1 MKKKQNKTK
10 KKKKKKKRKEE
21 EKMCSLIKNSLKW
34 DPNFRWK
41 ENNSHWI

>member
-1 MKKKQNKTK
+1 MKKKQNKTNK
-10 KKKKKKKRKEE
+10 KQKKKRKEE
-21 EKMCSLIKNSLKW
+21 EKMCSLINKNLKW